1 MKQETLV
8 VSEKMYKANHSPLR
22 LKITVFRNQN
32 NSPRLMVAEHKGC
45 KKCALGPATPTQ
57 HTPQCVEI
65 VMASVRGAVFAVKL
79 PTANDLA
86 SVNPG
91 N

>member
-1 MKQETLV
+1 
-8 VSEKMYKANHSPLR
+8 
-22 LKITVFRNQN
+22 
-32 NSPRLMVAEHKGC
+32 MVAEHKGC
-45 KKCALGPATPTQ
+45 KKCAWGPATPTQ

-65 VMASVRGAVFAVKL
+65 VMSSVRGAVFAVKL